1 MKIIYPLFI
10 LLFITNITYSI
21 SVTKTHNYTSSLSID
36 GTGDYAVA
44 LTGLDFISGVDFPA
58 SDRISSVTVS
68 IQFHKTDGSCSSPRA
83 GNAYHGETTFRL
95 SSPAGKEVVL
105 ANDDTW
111 TGGTDAPIVTVTFDA
126 LAGSSPTGTP
136 VSGRFLPRGG
146 NLNDYVNDFA
156 TGTWVLEAGDDA
168 GADPLCIYSYSI
180 TINTFSPLPIELLS
194 FEASLSDS
202 KNSTNLNW
210 ATASELDNDF
220 FTIEKSSDLENW
232 EVITMVDGAG
242 FSVETINYNAN
253 DNNLLNGTNYYRLK
267 QTDYNGFYTYSE
279 IKAVKNNNNNIT
291 VSTTADNSIIVQN
304 LTDQNINISLY
315 NSFGQLVDQI
325 NGQLDTDITF
335 SNLQTGIYFI
345 QIDDLEVKKTM
356 IL

>member
-10 LLFITNITYSI
+10 LLFISNVTFSI
-21 SVTKTHNYTSSLSID
+21 SVMKSHVYSSPLSID
-36 GTGDYAVA
+36 GTGDYGVS
-44 LTGLDFISGVDFPA
+44 LPGLNFNSGVDFTP
-58 SDRISSVTVS
+58 SDRISSVEVT
-68 IQFHKTDGSCSSPRA
+68 IKFKKTDGTCSSPLN
-83 GNAYHGETTFRL
+83 GYAYHGETTYKL
-95 SSPAGKEVVL
+95 ISPNGTEVIL

-111 TGGTDAPIVTVTFDA
+111 TGGATAPIAIVKFSATATA
-126 LAGSSPTGTP
+126 QPTGAPTN
-136 VSGRFLPRGG
+136 GTFLPKGG
-146 NLNDYVNDFA
+146 NLNDFVNEFPS
-156 TGTWVLEAGDDA
+156 GTWVLQAGDDA
-168 GADPLCIYSYSI
+168 GADPLCIHSFKI
-180 TINTFSPLPIELLS
+180 KVTTFSPLPIELLS
-194 FEASLSDS
+194 FEANLSDS

-242 FSVETINYNAN
+242 FSDETINYNAN

-304 LTDQNINISLY
+304 LTDQNTNISLY

-345 QIDDLEVKKTM
+345 QIDDLEVKKAM